1 MRRTLLL
8 LSCLALLSLGF
19 APFGDGEPEQLR
31 SRRKVSW
38 DHFGSLST
46 IVAYDDFESREA
58 AAHFEATWRMVYD
71 MLTEIEETLSVAV
84 EGSDIHRFNAAAP
97 GELVSVQPLTAK
109 MVAMAQEMHAFTNGT
124 YNPAVMHLVD
134 LWGFSPRFGSRE
146 YDAEPKPYDR
156 PRNPNRSF
164 DLPDEEYVAA
174 FRQLADF
181 SAVELIEGDENGHY
195 LVKHLEDVEVRGEVY
210 SLGIDLGGLAKGYA
224 AERAAEILHQSG
236 YEFGMSDVG
245 ASSLQLLKRPVATD
259 GAPDMYQW
267 GVHVGDPDEPARR
280 YLTIY
285 DQNTGVSTS
294 GTYLERYFLDGK
306 EYSHIIDPATGRPTT
321 SQVISATIVGGRAS
335 YIDAITT
342 GLVVMPLEEAIAFMD
357 THLTEYRVVLLY
369 RCENDSEQVCMAS
382 NVADGFL
389 RVHKY

>member
-1 MRRTLLL
+1 MHRMLLIF
-8 LSCLALLSLGF
+8 SCLALLSLGF
-19 APFGDGEPEQLR
+19 APYGDGEPGELR

-46 IVAYDDFESREA
+46 IVAYDDFASSEA
-58 AAHFEATWRMVYD
+58 SLHFETTWRIVYG
-71 MLTEIEETLSVAV
+71 MLTELEETLSVAV

-97 GELVSVQPLTAK
+97 GELVPVQPVTAK
-109 MVAMAQEMHAFTNGT
+109 MVAMAQDMYAFTNGT

-134 LWGFSPRFGSRE
+134 LWGFSPRFGSRD
-146 YDAEPKPYDR
+146 YDVEPKPYDR

-174 FRQLADF
+174 FQQLADF
-181 SAVELIEGDENGHY
+181 SAVELIGCEDTGY
-195 LVKHLEDVEVRGEVY
+195 FLVKRLDDVEVRGERY
-210 SLGIDLGGLAKGYA
+210 SLAIDLGGLAKGYA
-224 AERAAEILHQSG
+224 AERAAEILQERG

-245 ASSLQLLKRPVATD
+245 SSSLQLLKRPVATE
-259 GAPDMYQW
+259 GAPGLYQW

-306 EYSHIIDPATGRPTT
+306 EYSHIIDPAVGRPTT
-321 SQVISATIVGGRAS
+321 SRVVSATIVGGRAS

-342 GLVVMPLEEAIAFMD
+342 GLAAMPIADAIDFMESY
-357 THLTEYRVVLLY
+357 LSEYKVVLLY
-369 RCENDSEQVCMAS
+369 RCEKDPAELCLATNMD
-382 NVADGFL
+382 DRHL
-389 RVHKY
+389 RIHER